1 MKKMAK
7 YHIITLIISVS
18 LFLLLSNGVA
28 QAVNKDNG
36 FKFPPINE
44 HTPTDLEILDS
55 YFNPIVGYGAYGPA
69 IANNSNYTAVNIK
82 LTVTGEGDLFDV
94 FEETAPMD
102 TLVPNESMHTKYIL
116 TPKMLGN
123 IKLQYVLEWE
133 DDVGSKYSINNKDKP
148 IDFYVE
154 IMPPPTT
161 TTTSFSSIQMGL
173 VVSGVAIIAIF
184 VVYYLIMRKNSKKT
198 PSNDSNLP
206 NQNLNPQ

>member
-1 MKKMAK
+1 
-7 YHIITLIISVS
+7 
-18 LFLLLSNGVA
+18 
-28 QAVNKDNG
+28 
-36 FKFPPINE
+36 
-44 HTPTDLEILDS
+44 
-55 YFNPIVGYGAYGPA
+55 
-69 IANNSNYTAVNIK
+69 
-82 LTVTGEGDLFDV
+82 
-94 FEETAPMD
+94 
-102 TLVPNESMHTKYIL
+102 
-116 TPKMLGN
+116 MLGN

-133 DDVGSKYSINNKDKP
+133 DDVGSKYSINNEDKP